1 MRVALFPAPRTFAK
15 AFVWLALP
23 LGLSACSDV
32 PSPVSTDVSTRD
44 IRIAIAVDGTTER
57 TRITGTVLGPAS
69 TLRLAEGDQLV
80 LVAGDSVSPL
90 SLRGSELESSLP
102 PYGGSYGSGEPD
114 DDRRGGSL
122 EAKTELAPPF
132 RVKAPRAARAAS
144 AIAIEWDAS
153 AAATFATR
161 IDFGGTCI
169 STQRRAL
176 AFDTGRY
183 ELNPG
188 ELEKV
193 GVEPRCTVT
202 VVVAK
207 RYAETSVQTATT
219 TFEISP

>member
-1 MRVALFPAPRTFAK
+1 MRVALFCAPRTFAK
-15 AFVWLALP
+15 AFVWLAVP

-102 PYGGSYGSGEPD
+102 PYGGSVIVRLSRPVG
-114 DDRRGGSL
+114 RGGSL

-132 RVKAPRAARAAS
+132 RVKAPRVARAAS

-161 IDFGGTCI
+161 IDFGGPCI
-169 STQRRAL
+169 ATQSRAL

-207 RYAETSVQTATT
+207 RYAETSVQTDTT